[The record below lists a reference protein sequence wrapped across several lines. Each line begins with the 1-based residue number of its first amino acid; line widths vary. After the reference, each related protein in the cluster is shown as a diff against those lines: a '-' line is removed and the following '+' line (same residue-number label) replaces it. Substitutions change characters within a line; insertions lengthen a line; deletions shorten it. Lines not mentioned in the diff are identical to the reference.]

1 VTRWRPDFN
10 RVLSLGVMVPNC
22 CLLPV
27 KPVCLQ
33 DFLIYVLVSFHLVN
47 LEVEPDFVLLLSFLA
62 DC

>member
-1 VTRWRPDFN
+1 
-10 RVLSLGVMVPNC
+10 VLSLGVMVPNC